1 MEGSVVF
8 PAGQRSLATGRG
20 NSASRSLTIGYGFAP
35 CLGETINV
43 GHERL
48 VESGH
53 GVCEDFR
60 NRLSAREG
68 VSGSRN
74 LPPET

>member
-35 CLGETINV
+35 V
-43 GHERL
+43 PRRL
-48 VESGH
+48 
-53 GVCEDFR
+53 
-60 NRLSAREG
+60 LI
-68 VSGSRN
+68 
-74 LPPET
+74 